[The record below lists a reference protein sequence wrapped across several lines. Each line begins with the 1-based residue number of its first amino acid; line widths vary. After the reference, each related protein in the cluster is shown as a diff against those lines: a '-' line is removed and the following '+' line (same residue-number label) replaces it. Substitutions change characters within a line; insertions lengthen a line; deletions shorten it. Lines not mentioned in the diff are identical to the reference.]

1 MTIKRQWILV
11 LVIAAIL
18 SVVINSVI
26 LSSLINRYFVNY
38 STENYKKHL
47 SQITEFSRQAIL
59 KNNYSKQQLAMELE
73 TQMSDPITRIRLYDA
88 AGNILADVDY
98 NAGNMMNSMMKNK
111 MMNRMMSSITEE
123 TDSVQI
129 SNAGVSIGKLTVTR
143 YDSIRN
149 SIGTKMFNAALIG
162 NSIFS
167 FAIVLI
173 FVLIIGVFLGR
184 KMSKDLADTAELATN
199 IDLGNEMDVKLSHV
213 REIRIIQQSLK
224 TLKSRLKLKQ
234 TSRKKLI
241 DELVH
246 QSRTPLTILK
256 THLEGVE
263 DGIISMSSDEI
274 KICEDQIDNL
284 AVIITNMSRMIDAGN
299 DIDSIKVEEFE
310 LNQLIRQIIGGLKV
324 QFDKKQIALFVTSN
338 QRVNLETDKYKL
350 SQCIYNL
357 LTNAYK
363 FTDSNGKV
371 QVGYKKADEEIMI
384 TIQDSGTGISVE
396 DKKHLFDAYF
406 RGTNSNNI
414 SGEGIGLYVVKE
426 NLRKIDGTI
435 SVESELGK
443 GSKFIIKIP
452 CKISSIQA

>member
-1 MTIKRQWILV
+1 MTIKRQWIIV
-11 LVIAAIL
+11 LVIAASL

-47 SQITEFSRQAIL
+47 SEITEFSKQTIL

-73 TQMSDPITRIRLYDA
+73 TQMSDPIIRIRLYDA
-88 AGNILADVDY
+88 AGNILADVDN

-111 MMNRMMSSITEE
+111 MMNRRMSSIAEE

-129 SNAGVSIGKLTVTR
+129 SDDGVSIGKLTVTR

-149 SIGTKMFNAALIG
+149 SMGTKMFNAALIG
-162 NSIFS
+162 NSLFS

-173 FVLIIGVFLGR
+173 FALIIGVFLGR

-199 IDLGNEMDVKLSHV
+199 IDLGNEMNVKLSKV

-263 DGIISMSSDEI
+263 DGVISMSADEI
-274 KICEDQIDNL
+274 KICENQIDSL
-284 AVIITNMSRMIDAGN
+284 AAIITNMSRMIDAGN
-299 DIDSIKVEEFE
+299 DIDSIRVEEFE
-310 LNQLIRQIIGGLKV
+310 LDQLIRQIIGGLKV
-324 QFDKKQIALFVTSN
+324 QFDKKQIALSVTSN

-363 FTDSNGKV
+363 FTDKSGKV
-371 QVGYKKADEEIMI
+371 QVDYKKAGEEIMI

-435 SVESELGK
+435 SVESELGE
-443 GSKFIIKIP
+443 GSRFIIKIP
-452 CKISSIQA
+452 CKINNMQT

>member
-1 MTIKRQWILV
+1 
-11 LVIAAIL
+11 
-18 SVVINSVI
+18 
-26 LSSLINRYFVNY
+26 
-38 STENYKKHL
+38 
-47 SQITEFSRQAIL
+47 
-59 KNNYSKQQLAMELE
+59 MELE

-88 AGNILADVDY
+88 AGNILADVDN

-111 MMNRMMSSITEE
+111 MMNRMMSSVSEE

-129 SNAGVSIGKLTVTR
+129 SDAGVSIGKLTVTR

-162 NSIFS
+162 NSLFS

-173 FVLIIGVFLGR
+173 FVLIIGVLLGR

-199 IDLGNEMDVKLSHV
+199 IDLGNERDVKLSHV

-263 DGIISMSSDEI
+263 DGIISMSADEI
-274 KICEDQIDNL
+274 KICEDQIDSL

-324 QFDKKQIALFVTSN
+324 QFDKKQVALFVTSN

-371 QVGYKKADEEIMI
+371 QVGYNKADEEIMI
-384 TIQDSGTGISVE
+384 TIQDSGTGISAE

-443 GSKFIIKIP
+443 GSRFIIKIP